1 MGMDTSGQGMKSM
14 TFWFLAILVLGV
26 MAYIRHAPS
35 DPTQWHVPIFVTENA
50 TYAGGAERFVAGD
63 PGPLMQKLDQ
73 IIQSEPRST
82 QIAGQAEDGHVTY
95 VVRTRWMGYPDYV
108 TVQSTQ
114 NGIQIYS
121 RLRFGKSDLGVNAN
135 RLDRWIAQL
144 N

>member
-14 TFWFLAILVLGV
+14 TFWFLAILVLGG

-50 TYAGGAERFVAGD
+50 THAGGAERFVAGD
-63 PGPLMQKLDQ
+63 PGQLMQKLDQ

-82 QIAGQAEDGHVTY
+82 QIAGRAEDGHVSY

-108 TVQSTQ
+108 TVQSVL

>member
-14 TFWFLAILVLGV
+14 AFWFLAILVLGV

-50 TYAGGAERFVAGD
+50 TYDGGAERFVAGD
-63 PGPLMQKLDQ
+63 PGQLMQKLDQ

-108 TVQSTQ
+108 TLQSAQ